1 MTGPSYTPAEML
13 ATLVAF
19 DTVSARSNLELIAFV
34 ADYLD
39 QHGVASILVHNEDKT
54 KADLFATVGPK
65 EPNGVA
71 LSGHSDVVPV
81 AGQEW
86 VSDPFT
92 LLRRDGRFFG
102 RGTSDMKGFIA
113 AVLSAV
119 PAFVRAKPRRPIHI
133 VLSYDEEVGCLG
145 IRPLL
150 AKLGRELPKPAI
162 AIIGEPTD
170 MRIVT
175 AHKGV
180 YGFETMVG
188 GVAAHSSAPDLGV
201 NAIAFGADIIAQL
214 GATASKW
221 RQDGPRDDRFDP
233 PFTSLNIGLIE
244 GGNALNIIPAHCA
257 IRWEFRPIPA
267 ADPNR
272 LRDEIELHF
281 AESILPRLRA
291 EHPDTTLTT
300 RSLAAVPGM
309 NSPDDAPAARL
320 VSRLTGANRSYAVSY
335 AAEAGL
341 FQREDI
347 STVICGPGSIA
358 QAHQPDE
365 WLSEEQLA
373 LCTAFLQRLAEWA
386 ADPD

>member
-1 MTGPSYTPAEML
+1 M
-13 ATLVAF
+13 
-19 DTVSARSNLELIAFV
+19 
-34 ADYLD
+34 
-39 QHGVASILVHNEDKT
+39 
-54 KADLFATVGPK
+54 

-86 VSDPFT
+86 TSDPFT
-92 LLRRDGRFFG
+92 MVQRDGRMFG

-119 PAFVRAKPRRPIHI
+119 PAFVRAKPKQPIHI

-150 AKLGRELPKPAI
+150 AKLGRDLPKPAI
-162 AIIGEPTD
+162 AVIGEPTE
-170 MRIVT
+170 MRTVT

-180 YGFETMVG
+180 YGFETVVR

-201 NAIAFGADIIAQL
+201 NAIAYGAAIVAHL
-214 GATASKW
+214 CATASRW
-221 RQDGPRDDRFDP
+221 RQEGLRDARFDP
-233 PFTSLNIGLIE
+233 PFTSFNIGLID
-244 GGNALNIIPAHCA
+244 GGNALNIIPANCT

-267 ADPNR
+267 ADPDGP
-272 LRDEIELHF
+272 RDEIERYITE
-281 AESILPRLRA
+281 AVLPRLRA
-291 EHPDTTLTT
+291 ENPDTTITT
-300 RSLAAVPGM
+300 RPLAAVPGM
-309 NSPDDAPAARL
+309 HAPDDAPAVRL

-341 FQREDI
+341 FEQEDI
-347 STVICGPGSIA
+347 STVICGPGNIA

-373 LCTAFLQRLAEWA
+373 LCADFLQRLAEWA
-386 ADPD
+386 ADPG